1 MIING
6 GSRSN
11 GAFFAKHLMKTE
23 DNERVTIVE
32 MKGLYGDTLDEGFR
46 EMRLLAAGG
55 QIKNP
60 FYHVNIN
67 PREDEHLTPEQ
78 WDVAVDTL
86 EQNLGL
92 TDHARFQV
100 EHEKEG
106 RVHRH
111 IVWSR
116 IDPETMTAV
125 SDSFNYPIHTQTARE
140 LEQTFNL
147 PPVQLPDP
155 PERDRFKN
163 WETFRAQD
171 SGIDPKAMKAEITA
185 LWQQSDGG
193 RAFSAAI
200 EEKGY
205 LLAKGDR
212 RDFVLVDQEGDIHSL
227 ARRIE
232 GAKAADIRAKM
243 TDLDRDSLMTAQ
255 EASAWMKGKDEA
267 ENSGSSDARILPE
280 EQAQE
285 VETLHN
291 PKLVVLEKYA
301 EEHPPET
308 LPDTQGYITLNSPQ
322 AEAQYYRKMFAAPLG
337 SPEYWEMIAEQDMD
351 KRAWDTV
358 QARLKEI
365 DREQEHA
372 KLEHHREHDP
382 PEGEPPIEPVSFE
395 RATGGIDPPQS
406 FSERDRGKPEEQ
418 SWTEHVE
425 GRKSP
430 ELTDGHDKGD
440 DDGHSR

>member
-32 MKGLYGDTLDEGFR
+32 MKGLYGDTLAEGFR

-55 QIKNP
+55 HVKNP

-67 PREDEHLTPEQ
+67 PRENEHLTPEQ
-78 WDVAVDTL
+78 WELSTDML
-86 EQNLGL
+86 ENKLGL
-92 TDHARFQV
+92 TDHARMVV
-100 EHEKEG
+100 EHEKNG

-111 IVWSR
+111 VVWSR

-125 SDSFNYPIHTQTARE
+125 SDSFNYLIHTQTARE

-193 RAFSAAI
+193 RAFQAALD
-200 EEKGY
+200 EAGY

-212 RDFVLVDQEGDIHSL
+212 RDFVLVDPEGDIHSL
-227 ARRIE
+227 ARRIS

-255 EASAWMKGKDEA
+255 EASAFVKSQAREA
-267 ENSGSSDARILPE
+267 KAPAHSVSEIE
-280 EQAQE
+280 MQEQTTAVADITDQNVGMDKSITPRNIHE
-285 VETLHN
+285 FKEAVTDS
-291 PKLVVLEKYA
+291 KRA
-301 EEHPPET
+301 IATSIEHF
-308 LPDTQGYITLNSPQ
+308 
-322 AEAQYYRKMFAAPLG
+322 AEAVTKTM
-337 SPEYWEMIAEQDMD
+337 
-351 KRAWDTV
+351 
-358 QARLKEI
+358 QANNGELHINDGLTWWQRVTIHLETMGERVMNKA
-365 DREQEHA
+365 RGMWQEFVERFPGNQNRYGHHNF
-372 KLEHHREHDP
+372 EH
-382 PEGEPPIEPVSFE
+382 E
-395 RATGGIDPPQS
+395 R
-406 FSERDRGKPEEQ
+406 
-418 SWTEHVE
+418 
-425 GRKSP
+425 
-430 ELTDGHDKGD
+430 
-440 DDGHSR
+440 

>member
-140 LEQTFNL
+140 LEQEFNL
-147 PPVQLPDP
+147 SPVRLPDP
-155 PERDRFKN
+155 PERNRFKN
-163 WETFRAQD
+163 WESFRGQE
-171 SGIDPKAMKAEITA
+171 SGISPAEMKAEITE

-193 RAFSAAI
+193 RAFQAAI

-212 RDFVLVDQEGDIHSL
+212 RDFVLIDQEGDIHSL
-227 ARRIE
+227 ARRID

-255 EASAWMKGKDEA
+255 EASAWMKAQPES
-267 ENSGSSDARILPE
+267 ESGDGAARVKPR
-280 EQAQE
+280 EQAAEDPRAAWFAANTPAEYPQAANLE
-285 VETLHN
+285 EYAKQVETEMRAHDCELPFAKGRTWDILAEHATN
-291 PKLVVLEKYA
+291 YYRERAQSITEKVQGLTHQLSDKLSHTREKVSTFWQ
-301 EEHPPET
+301 EFIKEGRDRQPPET
-308 LPDTQGYITLNSPQ
+308 PEPD
-322 AEAQYYRKMFAAPLG
+322 
-337 SPEYWEMIAEQDMD
+337 
-351 KRAWDTV
+351 
-358 QARLKEI
+358 
-365 DREQEHA
+365 
-372 KLEHHREHDP
+372 LER
-382 PEGEPPIEPVSFE
+382 
-395 RATGGIDPPQS
+395 
-406 FSERDRGKPEEQ
+406 
-418 SWTEHVE
+418 
-425 GRKSP
+425 
-430 ELTDGHDKGD
+430 
-440 DDGHSR
+440 